1 MKFAAQRA
9 WDRETFTSTLR
20 ISPMK
25 KRNYPSIKDLYIM
38 HKVCN
43 KTVSLQCNKTLI
55 AIYISISDLNE
66 MAVVIKSNRLEP
78 TCCRYMEKII

>member
-1 MKFAAQRA
+1 
-9 WDRETFTSTLR
+9 
-20 ISPMK
+20 
-25 KRNYPSIKDLYIM
+25 M

-55 AIYISISDLNE
+55 AICISISDLNLNE

-78 TCCRYMEKII
+78 TCKL

>member
-1 MKFAAQRA
+1 MKFAAHGA
-9 WDRETFTSTLR
+9 WDRETFTRTLR

-38 HKVCN
+38 HKVRN

-55 AIYISISDLNE
+55 AIYISISDLNLNE

-78 TCCRYMEKII
+78 TCKL